1 MSDSFRPPAAH
12 ILSFA
17 RTLKGGGVERSM
29 LRLARGWI
37 EAGRRVTLVI
47 GDASGPLAAEIP
59 AGATVELVDSPSLLK
74 LMSVLPGKIRTHS
87 PDLVFCPGSW
97 ATSTAAVARLRL
109 NGQTPPIVGK
119 ISNAL
124 DRSDLGPFVNWG
136 NGYWQ
141 RFHPHFLDHIVAMT
155 RAETAREIVAT
166 NNAADRISVIAN
178 APSRAEP
185 DAQPPVLP
193 NRPFILGLG
202 RLEPQKRWDRLI
214 DALPQIA
221 RSDVGLLILGEGSL
235 RPALEARVRA
245 LDLHERVVLAGHSG
259 NVFPA
264 IAAAQV
270 VALTSEFEG
279 VPAALREAL
288 EAGTPV
294 VSTDSSVAIA
304 EIIDSPARGTI
315 VPLEDRAAL
324 VRALD
329 HWLEPGRARPAPV
342 PQPGLTSI
350 ADYLALF
357 DRIVARRRKSPATAA
372 TFAPPPL
379 VAQPVLSAGDN

>member
-1 MSDSFRPPAAH
+1 
-12 ILSFA
+12 
-17 RTLKGGGVERSM
+17 M

-59 AGATVELVDSPSLLK
+59 PGATVEVIGSPSLFK
-74 LMSVLPGKIRTHS
+74 LMTALPGKIRTHS

-97 ATSTAAVARLRL
+97 ATSTAAFARVRL
-109 NGQTPPIVGK
+109 NGETPPIVGK

-136 NGYWQ
+136 NGFWQ
-141 RFHPHFLDHIVAMT
+141 RSHPLFLDHIVAMT
-155 RAETAREIVAT
+155 RASAVDAVEVMRMP
-166 NNAADRISVIAN
+166 ADRISVIAN

-185 DAQPPVLP
+185 DVPPLPLP

-214 DALPQIA
+214 DALPHIA
-221 RSDVGLLILGEGSL
+221 RRDVGLLILGEGSL
-235 RPALEARVRA
+235 RPMLEARVRA

-264 IAAAQV
+264 IAAAQL

-279 VPAALREAL
+279 VPAALRESL

-304 EIIDSPARGTI
+304 EIIDSPTRGTI
-315 VPLEDRAAL
+315 VPLEDGAAL
-324 VRALD
+324 VNALN
-329 HWLEPGRARPAPV
+329 HWLEPGRPRPAPV

-350 ADYLALF
+350 VDYLALF
-357 DRIVARRRKSPATAA
+357 DRIVARRRASKPVASSYSS
-372 TFAPPPL
+372 PPL
-379 VAQPVLSAGDN
+379 VPQPVLSAGDS

>member
-1 MSDSFRPPAAH
+1 MSDSLRPPAQH

-17 RTLKGGGVERSM
+17 RTLQGGGVERSM

-37 EAGRRVTLVI
+37 DAGRRVTLVI
-47 GDASGPLAAEIP
+47 GDTAGPLAAEIP
-59 AGATVELVDSPSLLK
+59 AEAMVDVIGTSSSLR
-74 LMSVLPGKIRTHS
+74 LMTGLPARIRTHA
-87 PDLVFCPGSW
+87 PDVIFCPGSW
-97 ATSTAAVARLRL
+97 ATATAAFARLRL
-109 NGQTPPIVGK
+109 NGTAPPIVGK

-141 RFHPHFLDHIVAMT
+141 RFHPWFLDHIVAMT
-155 RAETAREIVAT
+155 RASAVEAVGVMRMPP
-166 NNAADRISVIAN
+166 DRVSVIAN
-178 APSRAEP
+178 APSRPAPGADPPLLP
-185 DAQPPVLP
+185 D
-193 NRPFILGLG
+193 RPFILGLG

-214 DALPQIA
+214 DAMPRIA
-221 RSDVGLLILGEGSL
+221 RSDVALLILGEGSL
-235 RPALEARVRA
+235 RPVLEARIRA
-245 LDLHERVVLAGHSG
+245 LDLDGRVILAGHSG

-264 IAAAQV
+264 IAAAQL

-288 EAGTPV
+288 AAGTPV

-304 EIIDSPARGTI
+304 EIIDTPERGTI
-315 VPLEDRAAL
+315 VPLNDRDAL

-329 HWLEPGRARPAPV
+329 HWLAPETARPAPV
-342 PQPGLTSI
+342 PQPGTSSV

-357 DRIVARRRKSPATAA
+357 DRVVSRRNAENSR
-372 TFAPPPL
+372 
-379 VAQPVLSAGDN
+379 V

>member
-1 MSDSFRPPAAH
+1 MPDSFRPHAEH

-59 AGATVELVDSPSLLK
+59 PGATVEVIGSPLLLK
-74 LMSVLPGKIRTHS
+74 LMTALPGVIRTHS
-87 PDLVFCPGSW
+87 PDLIFCPGSW
-97 ATSTAAVARLRL
+97 ATSTAAFARLRL
-109 NGQTPPIVGK
+109 NGETPPIVGK

-141 RFHPHFLDHIVAMT
+141 RFHPFFLDHVVAMT
-155 RAETAREIVAT
+155 RASAVEAVDVMRMPAH
-166 NNAADRISVIAN
+166 RISVIAN

-185 DAQPPVLP
+185 DALPPVLP
-193 NRPFILGLG
+193 DRPFILGLG

-214 DALPQIA
+214 DAMPQIA
-221 RSDVGLLILGEGSL
+221 RRDVGLLILGEGSL
-235 RPALEARVRA
+235 RSTLEARVRA
-245 LDLHERVVLAGHSG
+245 LDLHDRVVLAGHSG

-270 VALTSEFEG
+270 VALTSDFEG
-279 VPAALREAL
+279 VPAALRESL

-294 VSTDSSVAIA
+294 VSTDSSVAIS
-304 EIIDSPARGTI
+304 EIIDSPTRGTI
-315 VPLEDRAAL
+315 VPLEDGAAL

-329 HWLEPGRARPAPV
+329 HWLEPGRRRPVPV

-357 DRIVARRRKSPATAA
+357 DRIVARRCRGNIPVAVH
-372 TFAPPPL
+372 APPPL
-379 VAQPVLSAGDN
+379 AAQPVLSAIDS